1 MQHFNQAEI
10 RQIEDRYQDFLKVIQ
25 NKFDPE
31 RLARIEKA
39 FRFANAAHDGIKRK
53 SGEPYIIHPIAVAK
67 IVAKD
72 LGLGATS
79 IVASLLHDVVE
90 DTEYSIAD
98 IENMFG
104 EKVARIVDGLTKLSG
119 DFDSRQALTLKK
131 MLMTFPMIS
140 GLS

>member
-1 MQHFNQAEI
+1 MQHFTKAEI
-10 RQIEDRYQDFLKVIQ
+10 RLIEDRYEDFRKEVSE
-25 NKFDPE
+25 KFDE
-31 RLARIEKA
+31 KRLARIEKA

-79 IVASLLHDVVE
+79 IVSSLLHDVVE
-90 DTEYSIAD
+90 DTEYRISD
-98 IENMFG
+98 IKNMFG
-104 EKVARIVDGLTKLSG
+104 GKVARIVDGLTKLSG

-131 MLMTFPMIS
+131 Y
-140 GLS
+140 

>member
-25 NKFDPE
+25 NKFDEE

-39 FRFANAAHDGIKRK
+39 FRFANAAHDGIKRR
-53 SGEPYIIHPIAVAK
+53 SGEPYIIHPIAVAH

-79 IVASLLHDVVE
+79 IVASILHDVVE
-90 DTEYSIAD
+90 DTEYSVTD

-104 EKVARIVDGLTKLSG
+104 AKVARIVDGLTKLSG

-131 MLMTFPMIS
+131 MLM
-140 GLS
+140 